1 MIQLRGPRRRDSSG
15 QHAAHYRRRR
25 LPKAT
30 YLILVAALLGGCASH
45 LSNGQRWGANATLR
59 PGWERVGRAALNAA
73 LDARTLVPA
82 AAAGVLAIGDLDDKL
97 ADAAQRRTPIFGSR
111 STALSFSDAMRA
123 ALIAEMVVTG
133 ITAPSGSVDEDWW
146 WAKLKGLSVEASA
159 LGVTA
164 GATELLQ
171 DGVGRRRPDG
181 SSDGFPSGHA
191 SSSFAA
197 AALSSN
203 NLAAHRW
210 RWRISRPPAAWRGH
224 ASRARS
230 TSRQMFS
237 SAPPSATSSGCS
249 STTPSSA
256 FPRGTRATGA
266 SCRRREARCSR
277 LDGSTEV
284 PGGEAGARGGRRW
297 WQTAHPA

>member
-82 AAAGVLAIGDLDDKL
+82 AAAGVLAIGDLDDEL

-203 NLAAHRW
+203 NLAAHRFAPW
-210 RWRISRPPAAWRGH
+210 VQTTLEVANITAASSVAWARVEGKKHFPTDVFFGAALGNFLGMFIHDAFLGVPERDSSYWRIVP
-224 ASRARS
+224 
-230 TSRQMFS
+230 T
-237 SAPPSATSSGCS
+237 
-249 STTPSSA
+249 
-256 FPRGTRATGA
+256 
-266 SCRRREARCSR
+266 
-277 LDGSTEV
+277 
-284 PGGEAGARGGRRW
+284 PGGAMLEIG
-297 WQTAHPA
+297 WQY